1 MRALLS
7 VEPGGPESLVLDEV
21 DLPPE
26 ISAGHVRV
34 AIHACAVNYPDVLLI
49 SDRYQRRPPRPFA
62 PGMDIAGVVEAVA
75 ADVRHLRVGDRVM
88 AQLEH
93 GGMAE
98 YADVHE
104 NRCATLPVSLS
115 FDDAAAM
122 LTTYGTARFALED
135 CGRLGQGATLLV
147 LGAAGG
153 VGLAAVEVGKALGA
167 RVIAAAS
174 SVDKIA
180 VAKQKGADAGVV
192 YPSGALDTAT
202 SKAFGTQVRAACAE
216 GTGPDVILDVVGGE
230 YAEAALRTIARH
242 GRYLVVGFAAGIP
255 RVPLNLVLLKSASI
269 VGVAWSEDLDAHPD
283 WLRQQLALL
292 VKLYEAGKISPLV
305 TERFPLMQGGQAI
318 ARLANRQVVGKIVVQ
333 VRG

>member
-135 CGRLGQGATLLV
+135 CGRLGPGATLLV

-153 VGLAAVEVGKALGA
+153 VGLAAVDVGKALGA

-192 YPSGALDTAT
+192 YPSGASGYCNLQ
-202 SKAFGTQVRAACAE
+202 GVRHAGSGGLRRGDRARRNSRRRWRRVCRGCAAHHRAPWTISGRRVRSWHSTGAAE
-216 GTGPDVILDVVGGE
+216 PGFVEIRQHRRRGLVRRSRRPSGL
-230 YAEAALRTIARH
+230 AAPPAR
-242 GRYLVVGFAAGIP
+242 RC
-255 RVPLNLVLLKSASI
+255 S
-269 VGVAWSEDLDAHPD
+269 
-283 WLRQQLALL
+283 
-292 VKLYEAGKISPLV
+292 
-305 TERFPLMQGGQAI
+305 
-318 ARLANRQVVGKIVVQ
+318 
-333 VRG
+333 